1 MEKNFKQQLMGY
13 MAGNFTCQEVA
24 QLITEYLEGTF
35 SLSQRLRFQMH
46 IGLCFACRN
55 YLHQMKYTVA
65 TLGQLPTEPV
75 PPEIKEALMHKFR
88 TWKKEQSSSASPTDS
103 QKPS

>member
-13 MAGNFTCQEVA
+13 MAGNFTCKEVA
-24 QLITEYLEGTF
+24 QLITEYLEGSFT
-35 SLSQRLRFQMH
+35 LSQRLRFQMH

-55 YLHQMKYTVA
+55 YLQQMKYTVT
-65 TLGQLPTEPV
+65 TLHQLPTEPV

-88 TWKKEQSSSASPTDS
+88 TWKIEQSSQASPTDS
-103 QKPS
+103 QKSS

>member
-13 MAGNFTCQEVA
+13 MAGNFTCKEVA
-24 QLITEYLEGTF
+24 QLITEYLEGSFT
-35 SLSQRLRFQMH
+35 LSQRLRFQMH

-55 YLHQMKYTVA
+55 YLQQMKYTVT
-65 TLGQLPTEPV
+65 TLRQLPTEPV

-88 TWKKEQSSSASPTDS
+88 TWKTDQSSQASPTDS